1 MTQEKPSVP
10 KILEK
15 YLNYLIAIKGCA
27 KNTIVAFS
35 SDLMQFFNFIKEY
48 KSIPVLIKDFNV
60 FILLQIQEADIIAF
74 LVYLNYNKDSNP
86 YTRQRKITALKS
98 FYKWIFSIYPKTV
111 HNRKNPT
118 YDLTSI
124 RKIDRLP
131 HYLTLNQAKE
141 IQNIFNLSNTRYPK
155 RNNTIITL
163 FLSSGIRL
171 SELININICDIDF
184 DANSIIIFR
193 QKE

>member
-1 MTQEKPSVP
+1 MAQEKSIIP

-15 YLNYLIAIKGCA
+15 YLSYLIAIKGCS

-48 KSIPVLIKDFNV
+48 KSIPVSIKDFTI
-60 FILLQIQEADIIAF
+60 FILLQIQESDIIAF
-74 LVYLNYNKDSNP
+74 LVYLNYNKDNSP

-98 FYKWIFSIYPKTV
+98 FYKWTFSIYPKTV
-111 HNRKNPT
+111 HNRKNP
-118 YDLTSI
+118 TSI

-141 IQNIFNLSNTRYPK
+141 IQNIFNLSNTRFPK
-155 RNNTIITL
+155 RNNAIITL

-171 SELININICDIDF
+171 SELININIGDINF
-184 DANSIIIFR
+184 NTNSIIIFR
-193 QKE
+193 

>member
-1 MTQEKPSVP
+1 MAQEKSIIP

-15 YLNYLIAIKGCA
+15 YLSYLIAIKGCS
-27 KNTIVAFS
+27 KNIIVAFS

-48 KSIPVLIKDFNV
+48 KNIPVSIKDFTI
-60 FILLQIQEADIIAF
+60 FILLQIQESDIIAF
-74 LVYLNYNKDSNP
+74 LVYLNYNKDNSP

-118 YDLTSI
+118 YGLTSI

-141 IQNIFNLSNTRYPK
+141 IQNIFNLSNTRFPK
-155 RNNTIITL
+155 RNNAIITL

-171 SELININICDIDF
+171 SELININIGDINF
-184 DANSIIIFR
+184 NTNSIIIFR
-193 QKE
+193 

>member
-1 MTQEKPSVP
+1 MAQEKSFIP

-15 YLNYLIAIKGCA
+15 YLSYLIAIKGCS

-48 KSIPVLIKDFNV
+48 KSIPVSIKDFTI
-60 FILLQIQEADIIAF
+60 FILLQIQESDIIAF
-74 LVYLNYNKDSNP
+74 LVYLNYNKDNSP

-118 YDLTSI
+118 YGLTSI

-141 IQNIFNLSNTRYPK
+141 IQKIFNLSNTRFPK
-155 RNNTIITL
+155 RNNAIITL

-171 SELININICDIDF
+171 SELININIGDINF
-184 DANSIIIFR
+184 NTNSIIIFR
-193 QKE
+193 QK

>member
-1 MTQEKPSVP
+1 MAQEKSIIP

-15 YLNYLIAIKGCA
+15 YLSYLIAIKGCSQ
-27 KNTIVAFS
+27 NTIVAFS
-35 SDLMQFFNFIKEY
+35 SDLMQFFNFIKKY
-48 KSIPVLIKDFNV
+48 KSIPVSIKDFTI
-60 FILLQIQEADIIAF
+60 FILLQIQESDIIAF
-74 LVYLNYNKDSNP
+74 LVYLNYNKDNSP

-118 YDLTSI
+118 YGLTSI

-141 IQNIFNLSNTRYPK
+141 IQNIFNLSNTRFPK
-155 RNNTIITL
+155 RNNAIITL

-171 SELININICDIDF
+171 SELININIGDINF
-184 DANSIIIFR
+184 NTNSIIIFR
-193 QKE
+193 

>member
-1 MTQEKPSVP
+1 MAQEKSIIP

-15 YLNYLIAIKGCA
+15 YLSYLIAIKCCSQ
-27 KNTIVAFS
+27 NTIVAFS

-48 KSIPVLIKDFNV
+48 KSIPVSIKDFTI
-60 FILLQIQEADIIAF
+60 FILLQIQESDIIAF
-74 LVYLNYNKDSNP
+74 LVYLNYNKDNSP

-118 YDLTSI
+118 YGLTSI

-141 IQNIFNLSNTRYPK
+141 IQNIFNLSNTRFPK
-155 RNNTIITL
+155 RNNAIITL

-171 SELININICDIDF
+171 SELININIGDINF
-184 DANSIIIFR
+184 NTNSIIVFR
-193 QKE
+193 

>member
-1 MTQEKPSVP
+1 MAQEKSIIP

-15 YLNYLIAIKGCA
+15 YLSYLIAIKGCSE
-27 KNTIVAFS
+27 NTIVAFS

-48 KSIPVLIKDFNV
+48 KSIPVSIKDFSI
-60 FILLQIQEADIIAF
+60 FILLQIQESDIIAF
-74 LVYLNYNKDSNP
+74 LVYLNYNKDNSP

-118 YDLTSI
+118 YGLTSI

-141 IQNIFNLSNTRYPK
+141 IQNIFNLSNTRFPK
-155 RNNTIITL
+155 RNNAIITL

-171 SELININICDIDF
+171 SELININIGDINF
-184 DANSIIIFR
+184 NTNSIIIFR
-193 QKE
+193 